1 MRGPLVII
9 TAMGVVPARAAAA
22 DEQPI
27 CADRPGK
34 ASQACTVPAGHFQ
47 FESSFAD
54 WTLDKNAGDRE
65 TALAIAQTGFKFGL
79 SDRSHIDI
87 EITPWQRVTSRAGNV
102 HDQASGFGDVL
113 VNYKYRLT
121 AADSAFQFALSP
133 EVKIPTAKRP
143 IGNRKWEAA
152 LVVPIQYAIPRSP
165 IVLSTTPE
173 VDWAADADGSGHHPA
188 MVQVADFGWQVTPK
202 LNLTAEIWSQW
213 DWDPSGTTR
222 QSSADGAIAYLL
234 TSDVQLDAGF
244 NIGLNRATPDLDL
257 YVGIAQQF

>member
-1 MRGPLVII
+1 MNSWGRLSTAEERRRSATAMRGRII
-9 TAMGVVPARAAAA
+9 PIASALLGLSNAAHA
-22 DEQPI
+22 DDQPI

-54 WTLDKNAGDRE
+54 WTLEKNAGDRE

-143 IGNRKWEAA
+143 IGNRK
-152 LVVPIQYAIPRSP
+152 
-165 IVLSTTPE
+165 
-173 VDWAADADGSGHHPA
+173 
-188 MVQVADFGWQVTPK
+188 
-202 LNLTAEIWSQW
+202 
-213 DWDPSGTTR
+213 
-222 QSSADGAIAYLL
+222 
-234 TSDVQLDAGF
+234 
-244 NIGLNRATPDLDL
+244 
-257 YVGIAQQF
+257 